1 MTTIDVCKVLRDD
14 HAELAIL
21 RDRANDYIKR
31 GKRFDITTTFE
42 DEWRYITY
50 RFYNDDVVDDIDD
63 LK

>member
-31 GKRFDITTTFE
+31 GKRFEVNLSRDGA
-42 DEWRYITY
+42 WYITY
-50 RFYNDDVVDDIDD
+50 RFYNDDVLDDIDD